1 MSQFLAVILPCR
13 ASGLNVVGVDL
24 TYSNGS
30 GRARLNRVYL
40 FQHPML

>member
-1 MSQFLAVILPCR
+1 MSQFLAVFLPCR

-24 TYSNGS
+24 TYRNGS

-40 FQHPML
+40 LQYTML